1 MRQSKREL
9 FRQIEEL
16 DDDHGD
22 GPGRIRLEETVVGT
36 EWGPEDN
43 AGEVIAEETTVF
55 EL

>member
-9 FRQIEEL
+9 QRQIEEL
-16 DDDHGD
+16 DDDHDD
-22 GPGRIRLEETVVGT
+22 GPDEIRLTETVVGT

-43 AGEVIAEETTVF
+43 AGEIITEETTVF